1 MPMTRRVIIRARAVV
16 SRGTGY
22 VGWKEVA
29 QVDSV
34 GVPFDVE
41 IIAIT
46 AQSSCYRHVWRIAV
60 GPPFAI
66 RLYRKVSS
74 ALVAARAYRIVRAKP
89 ESADA
94 AGYVGREERHAAILS
109 AKT

>member
-1 MPMTRRVIIRARAVV
+1 LG
-16 SRGTGY
+16 SC
-22 VGWKEVA
+22 
-29 QVDSV
+29 
-34 GVPFDVE
+34 GVRFDVE

-46 AQSSCYRHVWRIAV
+46 AQASCYRHVWRIAV

-74 ALVAARAYRIVRAKP
+74 ALIAALAYRIVRAKA
-89 ESADA
+89 ESTDA
-94 AGYVGREERHAAILS
+94 AGYVEREERHAAILS